1 MVRLFKNCSA
11 ELGEP
16 NKSLFVEK
24 LASPWFCG
32 VRRKIRPIK
41 IILRI
46 TQIIFNI
53 NYCNFFL
60 FIVVK
65 IYKLNNEYNKFIG
78 YQF

>member
-1 MVRLFKNCSA
+1 
-11 ELGEP
+11 
-16 NKSLFVEK
+16 
-24 LASPWFCG
+24 